1 MRGRDNGA
9 GFDMHA
15 AGDLF
20 KPFVRLHTA
29 AEFEG
34 PGIGLAT
41 VARVTRNLGGRI
53 RAEARVGAG
62 ATFHFTPGPAE
73 TRQRS
78 ADMARAQI

>member
-1 MRGRDNGA
+1 
-9 GFDMHA
+9 MHA

-78 ADMARAQI
+78 ADAARAQI